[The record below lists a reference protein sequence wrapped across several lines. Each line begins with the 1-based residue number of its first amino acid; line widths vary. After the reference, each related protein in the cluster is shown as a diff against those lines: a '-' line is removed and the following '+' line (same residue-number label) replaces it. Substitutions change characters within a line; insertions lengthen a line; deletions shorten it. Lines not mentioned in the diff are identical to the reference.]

1 MIKKKILIA
10 DDHYVIKAGTALIL
24 QGKIENLVIDYA
36 EHYWEVLSKITQD
49 DYNLLILDIEMP
61 GSTHKNM
68 IRELKSINSNIK
80 ILIYTSHNHEVA
92 IQYIREGAE
101 GYLNKQANEHDIL
114 TAVEG
119 ILKHGYYYPPQ
130 LVSLIAKQAK
140 KIPAVEKLS
149 ARELEI
155 FNLLADGNG
164 ILEIANILN
173 LKMSTIS
180 TYKKRIYEKLEV
192 HNIAELMT
200 LRNGLH

>member
-1 MIKKKILIA
+1 MIKKILIA

-24 QGKIENLVIDYA
+24 QSKIEDLVIDYA
-36 EHYWEVLSKITQD
+36 DHYWEVVSKITQEH
-49 DYNLLILDIEMP
+49 YNLLILDIEMP

-68 IRELKSINSNIK
+68 IKELKNIRSNLK
-80 ILIYTSHNHEVA
+80 VLIYTSHNHEVA

-101 GYLNKQANEHDIL
+101 GYLNKQAGEEEIL
-114 TAVEG
+114 IAVDS
-119 ILKHGYYYPPQ
+119 ILKYGYYYPPQ

-140 KIPAVEKLS
+140 KIPAIEKLS

-164 ILEIANILN
+164 ILEIANTLN

-192 HNIAELMT
+192 HNLAELMT